1 MAFRTVGPKKQTD
14 LLMDHFSRR
23 PDISGDEAR
32 GLFRIKS
39 LPRRI
44 LDLEAKGYAFSRVN
58 KMDTTGQRYT
68 RYYFLGKKPEA
79 PAQVAA

>member
-14 LLMDHFSRR
+14 LLLEHFQKR
-23 PDISGDEAR
+23 PDISGNEAR
-32 GLFRIKS
+32 GLFRIQS

-44 LDLEAKGYAFSRVN
+44 LDLQAQGYAFLRVN

-68 RYYFLGKKPEA
+68 RYYFLGKKPQSEA
-79 PAQVAA
+79 VAQ